1 MAVPYPAVLKKTET
15 QMRQLARALFLCPLV
30 SRQQICFERL
40 TDLLDTNRARASWR
54 MPQGLFIDQKGL
66 VAMLVATSA
75 RETD

>member
-1 MAVPYPAVLKKTET
+1 VKKKQKT
-15 QMRQLARALFLCPLV
+15 QMRQLERALFV
-30 SRQQICFERL
+30 SMGIQANRFLARL